1 MGAKNTGGWKE
12 VVINGKVVKLT
23 WHEWRLWEREKTK
36 PVTLEEFLAWRRGQG
51 R

>member
-1 MGAKNTGGWKE
+1 MPQNKDEYKE

-23 WHEWRLWEREKTK
+23 WHEWRLWEREREK
-36 PVTLEEFLAWRRGQG
+36 PTTLEEFLEWRRGQG